1 MKAVKTVIRVHKVHR
16 KNNGAFTVGLII
28 ERHMDNGGITSKYA
42 NQKYSKK
49 PVVGT
54 VETVTKVVTEV
65 NKQGF
70 SWVTE
75 IE

>member
-1 MKAVKTVIRVHKVHR
+1 MKTVKTEIHVHKVHR

-28 ERHMDNGGITSKYA
+28 KRHMDNGSITTKYA

-54 VETVTKVVTEV
+54 VTEVTKVVTEK
-65 NKQGF
+65 NKNGF
-70 SWVTE
+70 SWVSE